1 MGWAEWYMQSG
12 GANMWHVYKPR
23 SLGRKRAEE
32 ALCEIKG
39 TVVYIVPTVIF
50 SLSFNNCPI
59 SCPHT
64 PAPLHVNYLF
74 CFPVQSRGL
83 KLVPFVSISHRY
95 WPQHCVVLRCKQQEP
110 TRNLGE
116 TTRLQEMSYII
127 RICGTCKTWVYFVF
141 FCNLGYCVWEH
152 HEMDYGQMWQLT
164 LFISLS
170 HTHGGFPRWANS
182 QNINQFMFFHT
193 NPKLLQE
200 SERRTAVGVF

>member
-1 MGWAEWYMQSG
+1 MPWSPTGIKQWAELNGICNQEGLICDSF
-12 GANMWHVYKPR
+12 YKPR

-116 TTRLQEMSYII
+116 TTRLQEMSHII
-127 RICGTCKTWVYFVF
+127 RICCTCKTWVYFYF
-141 FCNLGYCVWEH
+141 FV
-152 HEMDYGQMWQLT
+152 T
-164 LFISLS
+164 LDIVYENIMKWTVDKCGSLLYSSLS
-170 HTHGGFPRWANS
+170 HTPMEDS
-182 QNINQFMFFHT
+182 
-193 NPKLLQE
+193 
-200 SERRTAVGVF
+200 